1 MESGD
6 NMIEVKNICKSYQNG
21 DNVTQVLFDI
31 SFKIEKGE
39 YVAIIGPSG
48 SGKSTLMHI
57 LGALDVPTSG
67 EYILNGKNIE
77 KLNDDELSDIRNSE
91 IGFIF
96 QSYNLLPRMTALR
109 NVMIPMSYAGVP
121 KSKRVIKAK
130 EYLDIVGLSDKYT
143 NLPNQLSG
151 GQKQR
156 VAIARALSMEPSIL
170 LADEPTGNLPTTQ
183 SNEIIQL
190 FEDLNKKGHTI
201 VIITHNDEIAKRANR
216 VLNLV
221 DGKIISDRKNQ

>member
-1 MESGD
+1 
-6 NMIEVKNICKSYQNG
+6 MIDIRNINKIYNNG
-21 DNVTQVLFDI
+21 ETATQVLFDI
-31 SFKIEKGE
+31 TFKIEKGE

-57 LGALDVPTSG
+57 LGALDVPSSG

-77 KLNDDELSDIRNSE
+77 KMNDDELSEIRNRE

-109 NVMIPMSYAGVP
+109 NVMIPMSYSGL
-121 KSKRVIKAK
+121 SKKIRLEKAK
-130 EYLDIVGLSDKYT
+130 QYLGTVGLSDKHM

-170 LADEPTGNLPTTQ
+170 LADEPTGNLPTNQ
-183 SNEIIQL
+183 SNEIINL
-190 FEDLNKKGHTI
+190 FEELNNNGHTVI
-201 VIITHNDEIAKRANR
+201 IITHNDEIAKRAKR
-216 VLNLV
+216 VMTLV
-221 DGKIISDRKNQ
+221 DGKIIRDEVNR

>member
-1 MESGD
+1 
-6 NMIEVKNICKSYQNG
+6 MIEVKKICKSYQNG

-77 KLNDDELSDIRNSE
+77 KLNDDALSDIRNSE

-109 NVMIPMSYAGVP
+109 NVMIPMAYAGVP
-121 KSKRVIKAK
+121 KSKRILRAK
-130 EYLDIVGLSDKYT
+130 EYLDIVGLSDKYN

-170 LADEPTGNLPTTQ
+170 LADEPTGNLPTSQ

-190 FEDLNKKGHTI
+190 FEELNKKGHTI
-201 VIITHNDEIAKRANR
+201 IIITHNDEIAKRANR

-221 DGKIISDRKNQ
+221 DGKIISDKKNQ

>member
-1 MESGD
+1 
-6 NMIEVKNICKSYQNG
+6 MIEVKNICKSYQNG

-130 EYLDIVGLSDKYT
+130 EYLDIVGLSDKYN

>member
-1 MESGD
+1 
-6 NMIEVKNICKSYQNG
+6 MIEVKNICKSYQNG
-21 DNVTQVLFDI
+21 ENVTQVLFDI

-57 LGALDVPTSG
+57 LGALDIPTSG

-121 KSKRVIKAK
+121 KSKRITKAK
-130 EYLDIVGLSDKYT
+130 EYLDIVGLSDKYI
-143 NLPNQLSG
+143 NFPNQLSG

-170 LADEPTGNLPTTQ
+170 LADEPTGNLPTSQ

-216 VLNLV
+216 VLTLV
-221 DGKIISDRKNQ
+221 DGKIISDRKNK